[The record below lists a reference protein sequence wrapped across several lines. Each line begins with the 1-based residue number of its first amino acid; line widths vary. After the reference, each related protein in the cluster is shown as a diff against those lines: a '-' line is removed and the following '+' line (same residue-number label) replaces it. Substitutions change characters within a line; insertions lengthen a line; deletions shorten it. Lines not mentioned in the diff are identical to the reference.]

1 CFFFQAEDGI
11 RDRNVTGVQTC
22 ALPIWRLVRM
32 LVAAVLP
39 AERHEPQTERVE
51 RGQERGADAEGPE
64 QVEAGVQGARIEGD
78 RQDLALREESAE
90 GYDAGEGER
99 AEEHDLRGD
108 GQGFREPPH
117 LPHVIRV
124 DRMDHA
130 AGTQEQEGLEESVVE
145 KMVQRRAVPGGVY
158 GLAAGDVRRHDV

>member
-1 CFFFQAEDGI
+1 RGGETLRRDAFRRIHGPGEREAQDRDAHRDALEQEVLERDAEQREGGFGPLEENEVPEALHRVREEAGDQCESGEDHE
-11 RDRNVTGVQTC
+11 RYRHDRR
-22 ALPIWRLVRM
+22 RLVRM

-108 GQGFREPPH
+108 G
-117 LPHVIRV
+117 
-124 DRMDHA
+124 
-130 AGTQEQEGLEESVVE
+130 
-145 KMVQRRAVPGGVY
+145 
-158 GLAAGDVRRHDV
+158 